1 MCAIVGLVSNGPVNQ
16 ELFDALTVLQHRG
29 QDAAGIVSC
38 DERKVHLR
46 KGNGLV
52 RDVFHTRHMINLKGR
67 MGIAHVRYP
76 TAGDSSRAEAQ
87 PFYVNSPYGIC
98 LGHNGNLTNTEELQE
113 MLRGIGDV
121 GVIEGPALLP
131 GGWQVIAQ
139 DSRDAFDSIDIG
151 PLSLNTLLQRL
162 SVLSKAHELAG
173 QPNPCRAAAVREL
186 LARTRR
192 AYARRGATPARKD
205 ALTREPLQ
213 ALLDTCDD
221 SLRGLRDRA
230 LLLFAWSSG
239 GRRRSEVVGATVEN
253 TRKVGEDYLYLLS
266 HSKTNQSG
274 ADRAQD
280 RKPIAGAAALALDA
294 WLAASGIR
302 QDALFRRIRRGDV
315 IGEPLA
321 AAAVRAIVQER
332 CRLAGIEGD
341 FSAHS
346 LRSGFVTEAG
356 RQNVPLGDAM
366 AMTGHASVATVM
378 GYFRAGAAP
387 RSRAARLL
395 DTPTGDETA

>member
-1 MCAIVGLVSNGPVNQ
+1 MLASAPTPLPLLDPRSLDRQADAAARELLREGSSPNTAASYRAAIRYWSAWFGLRYGQPFALPLSEAAVVQFVVDHAQRSTGQGLQWELPPALDQ
-16 ELFDALTVLQHRG
+16 EL
-29 QDAAGIVSC
+29 
-38 DERKVHLR
+38 
-46 KGNGLV
+46 V
-52 RDVFHTRHMINLKGR
+52 RLKAKAR
-67 MGIAHVRYP
+67 P
-76 TAGDSSRAEAQ
+76 
-87 PFYVNSPYGIC
+87 
-98 LGHNGNLTNTEELQE
+98 
-113 MLRGIGDV
+113 
-121 GVIEGPALLP
+121 GPP
-131 GGWQVIAQ
+131 
-139 DSRDAFDSIDIG
+139 
-151 PLSLNTLLQRL
+151 SLNTLLQRL
-162 SVLSKAHELAG
+162 SVLSKAHALRG
-173 QPNPCRAAAVREL
+173 LPNPCHAPAVREL

-192 AYARRGATPARKD
+192 AYARRGVTPARKD

-230 LLLFAWSSG
+230 LLLFAWASG
-239 GRRRSEVVGATVEN
+239 GRRRSEVVGATMEN
-253 TRKVGEDYLYLLS
+253 TRRAGDDYLYVLS

-274 ADRAQD
+274 VDRAQD
-280 RKPIAGAAALALDA
+280 RKPIAGAAARALDA

-302 QDALFRRIRRGDV
+302 EGALFRRIRRGDV
-315 IGEPLA
+315 VGEPLA

-346 LRSGFVTEAG
+346 LRSGYVTEAG
-356 RQNVPLGDAM
+356 RQNVPLGDTM

-395 DTPTGDETA
+395 DSDPDVKGE